1 MQTELIN
8 SEIARALVEQ
18 QCNTWDTAHTNFEAI
33 SQVKTREI
41 SLTNYIE
48 QPARLQF
55 NPARIL
61 SSAAKIDTLSL
72 AERPCFLCANN
83 RPKAQLCVPFMND
96 YEILVNPYPIFPYHL
111 TIPAIHHQPQRIE
124 RRLGIMLQL
133 AQQLNEF
140 VIFYNGPKCGAS
152 APDHAHFQAG
162 NQGIL
167 PIEQEPFFEKKGELP
182 PIISEYQEATLR
194 SFSQYSRPFF
204 EIRATKE
211 TGIIYL
217 FSILYNALEIETGK
231 AEEEPMM
238 NLLVW
243 HKKSEWIVLL
253 FPRTKHRPN
262 CYEAIGE
269 DNISLSPGC
278 VDMGGLFAISQ
289 KKDFD
294 KITASDLESILGEIC
309 YSPEK
314 MHAVTT
320 HLKS

>member
-1 MQTELIN
+1 MENDLIN
-8 SEIARALVEQ
+8 SETARALVEK
-18 QCNTWDTAHTNFEAI
+18 QCDVWDTARYNFEAI
-33 SQVKTREI
+33 NQVKTRNI
-41 SLTNYIE
+41 GLKNNTE

-61 SSAAKIDTLSL
+61 SSAAKVDAASL
-72 AERPCFLCANN
+72 AERPCFLCAKN
-83 RPKAQLCVPFMND
+83 RPKAQLSVSFTDD

-111 TIPAIHHQPQRIE
+111 TIPAIQHQPQRIA

-140 VIFYNGPKCGAS
+140 VVFYNGPKCGAS

-167 PIEQEPFFEKKGELP
+167 PIEQEPFFKKEGELP
-182 PIISEYQEATLR
+182 PIVAEYQEATLR
-194 SFSQYSRPFF
+194 KFSQYSRPFF

-217 FSILYNALEIETGK
+217 FSILYNALEIETGNT
-231 AEEEPMM
+231 EEEPMM
-238 NLLVW
+238 NILAW
-243 HKKSEWIVLL
+243 YKKDEWIVLL
-253 FPRTKHRPN
+253 FPRAKHRPS
-262 CYEAIGE
+262 CYDALGE
-269 DNISLSPGC
+269 ENIALSPGC

-294 KITASDLESILGEIC
+294 KITASDLGSILREIC

-314 MHAVTT
+314 MDAVTA
-320 HLKS
+320 HLDI